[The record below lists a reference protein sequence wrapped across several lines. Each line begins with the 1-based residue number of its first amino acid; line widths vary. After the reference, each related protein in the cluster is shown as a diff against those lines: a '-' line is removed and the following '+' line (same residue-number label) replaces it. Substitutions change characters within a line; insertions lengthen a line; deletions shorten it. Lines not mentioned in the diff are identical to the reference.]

1 MWNKLTSWLNEK
13 ESAPLDNHNESTRTW
28 SKGYR
33 KAFHETNEFVSEIK
47 PNKPKRSYKPLI
59 IGVLSILSL
68 FAAFLILYA
77 RTTEKVDINS
87 CSAEALIALP
97 DIGPVLAQRI
107 IDGRP
112 YRDLEELDR
121 VKGIGPETIK
131 AIRYKVSV
139 KEM

>member
-1 MWNKLTSWLNEK
+1 LKIN
-13 ESAPLDNHNESTRTW
+13 
-28 SKGYR
+28 
-33 KAFHETNEFVSEIK
+33 
-47 PNKPKRSYKPLI
+47 KPLI

-68 FAAFLILYA
+68 FTAFLILYA

-87 CSAEALIALP
+87 CSVEALIALP

-112 YRDLEELDR
+112 YKDVYDLDR
-121 VKGIGPETIK
+121 VKGIGPETIE